1 MEPNE
6 MLKLVLLVLLLHFYS
21 DFNLQIGAKL
31 DGMKQK
37 IWWRRQF
44 KKLKMDEVDAKHYGY
59 DFKCALLIHAFVW
72 SILTFAP
79 LIYFTK
85 SVAGILVMVAANA
98 LIHAKIDDV
107 KANEYLPNLIE
118 DQVMHIVQIA
128 GTLFLWYRCTQ
139 C

>member
-6 MLKLVLLVLLLHFYS
+6 ILKLALLVLLLHFYS

-44 KKLKMDEVDAKHYGY
+44 KKLKMDAVDAKWYSY

-72 SILTFAP
+72 SVLTFAP
-79 LIYFTK
+79 LIYLTK
-85 SVAGILVMVAANA
+85 SVVGILVMVAANA

-107 KANEYLPNLIE
+107 KANEYLLNLIE

>member
-6 MLKLVLLVLLLHFYS
+6 ILKLALLVLLLHFYS

-31 DGMKQK
+31 DSMKQK

-44 KKLKMDEVDAKHYGY
+44 NKLKMDAVDAKRYRY
-59 DFKCALLIHAFVW
+59 DFKCALLIHALVW

-85 SVAGILVMVAANA
+85 NVVGILAIVVVNA
-98 LIHAKIDDV
+98 LTHAWIDDV
-107 KANEYLPNLIE
+107 KANEYVLNLIE
-118 DQVMHIVQIA
+118 DQVMHIIQIA
-128 GTLFLWYRCTQ
+128 LTVFLWYKCTQ

>member
-6 MLKLVLLVLLLHFYS
+6 MLKLVLLIILLHFYS

-44 KKLKMDEVDAKHYGY
+44 KKLKMDAVDAKHYGH

-79 LIYFTK
+79 IIYLTK
-85 SVAGILVMVAANA
+85 SVVGILAIVVVNA
-98 LIHAKIDDV
+98 LLHAKIDDV
-107 KANEYLPNLIE
+107 KANEYVLNLIE
-118 DQVMHIVQIA
+118 DQVMHLIQIA
-128 GTLFLWYRCTQ
+128 LTVFLWYRGTQ

>member
-6 MLKLVLLVLLLHFYS
+6 MLKLVLLILLLHFYS

-44 KKLKMDEVDAKHYGY
+44 KKLKMDAVDAKHYGY

-79 LIYFTK
+79 LIYLTK
-85 SVAGILVMVAANA
+85 SVVGILAIVVVNA
-98 LIHAKIDDV
+98 LLHAKIDNA
-107 KANEYLPNLIE
+107 KANEYFLNLIE
-118 DQVMHIVQIA
+118 DQAMHLIQIA
-128 GTLFLWYRCTQ
+128 LTVFLWYRGTQ

>member
-31 DGMKQK
+31 DSMKQK

-44 KKLKMDEVDAKHYGY
+44 KKLKMDDVDAKHYGY

-85 SVAGILVMVAANA
+85 SVAGILAMVAANT

-107 KANEYLPNLIE
+107 KANEYLLNLIE
-118 DQVMHIVQIA
+118 DQAMHIVQIA

>member
-44 KKLKMDEVDAKHYGY
+44 KKLKIDAVDAKRYRY

-85 SVAGILVMVAANA
+85 SVVGILAIVVVNA
-98 LIHAKIDDV
+98 LMHAKIDDV
-107 KANEYLPNLIE
+107 KANEYLLNLIE